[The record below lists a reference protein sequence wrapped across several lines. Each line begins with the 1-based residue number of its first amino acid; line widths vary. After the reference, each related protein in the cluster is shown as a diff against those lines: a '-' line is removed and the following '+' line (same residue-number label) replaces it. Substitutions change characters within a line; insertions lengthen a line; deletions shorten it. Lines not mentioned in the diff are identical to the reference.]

1 MIMQIAVWVII
12 ILVIAFLIWL
22 LKRWIKRIIFI
33 LILLALAFFIYGI
46 FNPSWAAKLWYN
58 VRTFPSRMA
67 SRMWSGKEYLDYNA
81 YKSKISSIWD
91 DISDSIWDK
100 IDDIDLSIDDEDIED
115 VDLDNDE
122 IDVDIDYEDDY
133 GSYDDYEEKTEYV
146 SENDEKPTKNT
157 GKNVIKAFPKA
168 VRFIEIPEMKQE
180 VEHDHVWVLSWY
192 SRTDLLWVIN
202 RYLEKNL
209 DDNTDVLVTVEYDED
224 SADPQKIILQTQSKK
239 EHSVINSDNLM
250 DEIFSDS
257 DRKVPEDIEIIPAE
271 STNSEPEKTQTV
283 QKQESAKKQV
293 QTNKKTTSTSLT
305 QKEQKEAEEIFWI
318 LF

>member
-46 FNPSWAAKLWYN
+46 FNPSWAARLWYN

-67 SRMWSGKEYLDYNA
+67 SRMWSGKEYLDYNT

-100 IDDIDLSIDDEDIED
+100 IDDIWDKIDLSIEDEDIED
-115 VDLDNDE
+115 FDLEDVG
-122 IDVDIDYEDDY
+122 IDVDYDDEEDDF
-133 GSYDDYEEKTEYV
+133 DEEYL
-146 SENDEKPTKNT
+146 SENDEKSTKNT

-168 VRFIEIPEMKQE
+168 IRFVEIPEMKQE
-180 VEHDHVWVLSWY
+180 AEHSHVWVLSWY

-209 DDNTDVLVTVEYDED
+209 DDDTDVLVTVEYDED

-239 EHSVINSDNLM
+239 EHSVVDSDNLM
-250 DEIFSDS
+250 EELFSDS
-257 DRKVPEDIEIIPAE
+257 ERKVPENIQIIPAE
-271 STNSEPEKTQTV
+271 STSSEQGKAQTV
-283 QKQESAKKQV
+283 QKQGSVQKQA
-293 QTNKKTTSTSLT
+293 QTTRKTTSTSLT